1 MPSRR
6 RILMFMDYYY
16 STDLHR
22 GVAQYA
28 LEAGWCLNA
37 SMYRGGRVP
46 NFRWD
51 GIVGC
56 FQERDEFFDTHV
68 KPMGI
73 PAVSLTVTRALPS
86 VLPNHRSIGA
96 LGAEHLLE
104 LGYRNF
110 AFYFKE
116 SNTHELQRA
125 EAFEERLNPAVHRFF
140 KINHTATPRVR
151 RQPGQSRLRVLR
163 RRLRELPK
171 PVAVMA
177 PIDDL
182 AVEVIE
188 TCEDLGLHVPKEVG
202 VLGVNNDRL
211 ICDLTHVPLSSV
223 DDDEY
228 RIGYEGAALLD
239 RLMRGAR
246 PPRRPVTV
254 EPKGVVIR
262 KSTDLLDVTEVPDRK
277 VARAVRFIA
286 EHFTDAIRTAD
297 VARETGLSTRAIQT
311 RFARH
316 MGRSIHDHIAHKRI
330 EHAKRLLRDT
340 DFKTATIAQESG
352 FASRERFSK
361 AFKRETGMNPAEF
374 RRAEKSQVD
383 REKSSSITFAGL
395 LP

>member
-125 EAFEERLNPAVHRFF
+125 EAFQERLNPAVHRFYR
-140 KINHTATPRVR
+140 INHTATPRVR

-246 PPRRPVTV
+246 PPRRPVTI

-262 KSTDLLDVTEVPDRK
+262 KSTDLL
-277 VARAVRFIA
+277 VRFITGEPA
-286 EHFTDAIRTAD
+286 EMA
-297 VARETGLSTRAIQT
+297 TRARALIEKSESGAVALRIVPLVVAETVFVLAGKVYGFDRREVATALIQFIESPSLEVEQRDALIAALRLFRDHT
-311 RFARH
+311 LDFVDACLAAQARLFCVGVASFDADFAR
-316 MGRSIHDHIAHKRI
+316 I
-330 EHAKRLLRDT
+330 
-340 DFKTATIAQESG
+340 
-352 FASRERFSK
+352 
-361 AFKRETGMNPAEF
+361 
-374 RRAEKSQVD
+374 
-383 REKSSSITFAGL
+383 AGL
-395 LP
+395 ELAAL